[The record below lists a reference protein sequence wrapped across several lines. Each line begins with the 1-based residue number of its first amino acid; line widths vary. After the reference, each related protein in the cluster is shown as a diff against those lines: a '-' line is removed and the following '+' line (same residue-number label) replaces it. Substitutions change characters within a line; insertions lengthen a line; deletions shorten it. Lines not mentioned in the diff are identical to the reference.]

1 MYSITKTV
9 MEELLA
15 LNAIG
20 SLQVRCTRKFLET
33 YKDWKFFSHNEF
45 KKCIKWKISFIKDM
59 PRQAL

>member
-1 MYSITKTV
+1 

-15 LNAIG
+15 LTVIE
-20 SLQVRCTRKFLET
+20 SLQVRCTMKFLET

-45 KKCIKWKISFIKDM
+45 KKRIKWKISFLKDM